1 MVKLQDLS
9 EKLTRRELQVFYLIL
24 ANYKT
29 SEIIQELN
37 ITLNTVRTY
46 YKHIYQKLFV
56 NSKKELLEK
65 FKKEV

>member
-29 SEIIQELN
+29 SEIIKELN
-37 ITLNTVRTY
+37 ISLNTVRTY
-46 YKHIYQKLFV
+46 YKHIYQKMFV
-56 NSKKELLEK
+56 NSKKELIKK

>member
-1 MVKLQDLS
+1 MQDLS

>member
-1 MVKLQDLS
+1 MQDLS

-29 SEIIQELN
+29 SEIIKELN
-37 ITLNTVRTY
+37 ISLNTVRTY
-46 YKHIYQKLFV
+46 YKHIYQKMFV
-56 NSKKELLEK
+56 NSKKELIKK

>member
-1 MVKLQDLS
+1 MQDLS

-46 YKHIYQKLFV
+46 YNHIYQKLFV

>member
-1 MVKLQDLS
+1 LQDLS